1 MLTIEIATV
10 TLEFE
15 GVAYE
20 IEVIIVFGE
29 Q

>member
-1 MLTIEIATV
+1 MLTMEIATV

-15 GVAYE
+15 VVAYV